1 MLNAS
6 LSDYVKLALPK
17 GKLLPATSC
26 LLQDIE
32 LGFENYNQETRI
44 YRLSSTKLKNLSAKM
59 FQEKDIPIQVAVG
72 NYDMGI
78 CGLDWIEE
86 LLAKYPNSPLIK
98 VANLEYDK
106 GNLYLATSQHEDISD
121 FNALPTKH
129 DGWRIVTE
137 YPNLAEAAALN
148 LRLRKFSI
156 FPVWGAAEAYPPED
170 ADLVVLRAE
179 NEKDAQ
185 ALSLVPLKNLLATSV
200 FLIANRESL
209 QTKDIS
215 RIITYFSKG
224 LQRKNKPWLRVE
236 TKADKYSNGSHS
248 GHDKKVI
255 RLAVPDGH
263 QQAPAIEFLTK
274 AGFKPSGYSGNKIL
288 NRRPNLNLDWISAK
302 VIRPQDMPLQVAN
315 GNFDLAITGRDW
327 LLDHIYRFPSSPVTK
342 LVDLGFGG
350 VRVVAVVSQELP
362 VNTMEDLGKLV
373 LSGKLSPLRVA
384 SEYTNI
390 ADKYLR
396 DSHVSWYKLIPTWG
410 ASEVFLPEDADLLIE
425 NTQTG
430 KTLATHNLKIIDILF
445 QSTACLIGN
454 KNSLKSPAKKEKIAD
469 IVTMFQRAVESN

>member
-1 MLNAS
+1 M
-6 LSDYVKLALPK
+6 
-17 GKLLPATSC
+17 
-26 LLQDIE
+26 QEIE

-44 YRLSSTKLKNLSAKM
+44 YRLRSVSVDNLSAKM

-72 NYDMGI
+72 NYDLGI

-86 LLAKYPNSPLIK
+86 LLAKYPNSPLVK
-98 VANLEYDK
+98 VVDLEYDK
-106 GNLYLATSQHEDISD
+106 GNLYLAASRHGNISNLKRLSTERD
-121 FNALPTKH
+121 N
-129 DGWRIVTE
+129 WRIVTE

-148 LRLRKFSI
+148 FRLKKFSI

-179 NEKDAQ
+179 NEKDVKD
-185 ALSLVPLKNLLATSV
+185 LSLIPLQNLLSSSV

-209 QTKDIS
+209 QSKNIS
-215 RIITYFSKG
+215 RIISCFSKG
-224 LQRKNKPWLRVE
+224 LKKKNKPWLQIKPNV
-236 TKADKYSNGSHS
+236 DKYSNGSYTETN
-248 GHDKKVI
+248 KKTI

-263 QQAPAIEFLTK
+263 QQAPAIEFLNR
-274 AGFKPSGYSGNKIL
+274 AGLKLTGYSGDKML
-288 NRRPNLNLDWISAK
+288 NRRPALNLDWLNAK
-302 VIRPQDMPLQVAN
+302 VIRPQDMPQQVAN
-315 GNFDLAITGRDW
+315 GNFDLAITGKDW
-327 LLDHIYRFPSSPVTK
+327 LLDHLCRFPSSPVTK

-362 VNTMEDLGKLV
+362 VNNIADLKQLI

-384 SEYTNI
+384 SEYINI

-396 DSHVSWYKLIPTWG
+396 DNHVSWYKLIPTWG

-430 KTLATHNLKIIDILF
+430 KTLATHNLKIIDTLF

-454 KNSLKSPAKKEKIAD
+454 KNSLKEATKKEKISHL
-469 IVTMFQRAVESN
+469 VKMFQKTAENN